1 MIVGERIFSIMKAV
15 FVTAVL
21 NGAHKEISHEFED
34 AGFGRSFG

>member
-1 MIVGERIFSIMKAV
+1 VIVGERIFEIIKAV
-15 FVTAVL
+15 FVTAAF